1 MVEEPPLRV
10 QSRQIAA
17 VGKGIVGM
25 RVGVWGSALTLA
37 CLLLTGCV
45 TPQQEEVNNAVHA
58 TYKIA
63 RNLERD
69 LGDTVEQL
77 NTTTAELIARVDQT
91 DQQTRQLQAVAEENQ
106 VKMDALQ
113 KKLDELA
120 RVLYDQYGL
129 TVPSGYGSSRVNVTV
144 PGSDADL
151 VETTPTPGTTPA
163 GAPPAGST
171 TTPPTTVGQP
181 TTSGPLPG
189 PVTDYY
195 AANKAFVAEDYQKAL
210 ELFENYLRLYPNT
223 EYTPSAEYYRAHC
236 LYLLE
241 RLEEAIDGF
250 KRFRER
256 HPSNS
261 KVPVAMFNQAGAHKM
276 LGQNEQAID
285 LWKQIV
291 QHYPMSGAAE
301 RAKKRLEDEGQG

>member
-1 MVEEPPLRV
+1 MRMGAWAGSL
-10 QSRQIAA
+10 A
-17 VGKGIVGM
+17 VV
-25 RVGVWGSALTLA
+25 
-37 CLLLTGCV
+37 CLVLTGCM
-45 TPQQEEVNNAVHA
+45 TPQQQDEVNNAIFA
-58 TYKIA
+58 THKIA

-151 VETTPTPGTTPA
+151 VDATPTPGATA
-163 GAPPAGST
+163 S

-195 AANKAFVAEDYQKAL
+195 AANKAFVAENYQKAL
-210 ELFENYLRLYPNT
+210 ELFENYLRLYPST
-223 EYTPSAEYYRAHC
+223 EYTPSAVTINAAITMRM
-236 LYLLE
+236 
-241 RLEEAIDGF
+241 RLATDQRMSLAIIAL
-250 KRFRER
+250 
-256 HPSNS
+256 P
-261 KVPVAMFNQAGAHKM
+261 PAAAM
-276 LGQNEQAID
+276 
-285 LWKQIV
+285 
-291 QHYPMSGAAE
+291 PC
-301 RAKKRLEDEGQG
+301 